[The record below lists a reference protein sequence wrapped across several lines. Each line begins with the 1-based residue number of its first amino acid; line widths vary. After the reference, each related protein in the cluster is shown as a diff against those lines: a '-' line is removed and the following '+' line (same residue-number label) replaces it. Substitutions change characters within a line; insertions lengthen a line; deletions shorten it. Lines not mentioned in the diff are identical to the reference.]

1 MTLFY
6 RLEIILMLDI
16 KPIEEKDIDMASYI
30 ITVRNLVQ
38 IRTMIHLS
46 LSGPNIITNCR

>member
-16 KPIEEKDIDMASYI
+16 KPIEEKDIDMA
-30 ITVRNLVQ
+30 L
-38 IRTMIHLS
+38 
-46 LSGPNIITNCR
+46 NIYPELFIAPKTTSAR

>member
-16 KPIEEKDIDMASYI
+16 KPIEEKDIDMA
-30 ITVRNLVQ
+30 L
-38 IRTMIHLS
+38 
-46 LSGPNIITNCR
+46 NIYNSNSDFFVSSFGER